1 MNITER
7 TSGTIVL
14 LSEVE
19 VVPTGGLAIMAVRRG
34 GPPQLPT
41 IGEPVERTSRT
52 TIREDIDPE
61 NAIGRK
67 GTGTG
72 ITLGT
77 TAIDITG
84 RYHLRRLRQRGTGT
98 TAAGLRIRARLRP
111 RDLQR
116 ASTTITIG
124 DHPLRVLR
132 GRGPG
137 PSPAVRSGVQVRLG
151 NATRTIRLACRSE
164 LRRVRCRQRGC
175 LGLCRGM
182 MWRWTIRMRR
192 VLVVLHRH
200 GRSSRST

>member
-1 MNITER
+1 MNIIER

-19 VVPTGGLAIMAVRRG
+19 VVRTGGLATMAVRRG

-52 TIREDIDPE
+52 TIREGIDPE

-67 GTGTG
+67 GTGMG

-84 RYHLRRLRQRGTGT
+84 RYHLRRLRQQGTGT

-111 RDLQR
+111 RDPQR
-116 ASTTITIG
+116 ASTIITIG

-132 GRGPG
+132 GRGRG
-137 PSPAVRSGVQVRLG
+137 RSPAVRSGVRVRLG
-151 NATRTIRLACRSE
+151 NATRTDRKS
-164 LRRVRCRQRGC
+164 
-175 LGLCRGM
+175 
-182 MWRWTIRMRR
+182 
-192 VLVVLHRH
+192 VV
-200 GRSSRST
+200 